1 VAGYGAL
8 FAVLFFIFLYLTFP
22 FNAIRDTI
30 AKQIESRGNL
40 RVIIDDIS
48 PFRLT
53 GIRIKGLKLSD
64 AADPTQVYLNLNEVR
79 VRVRPTQLLLG
90 RVWLDFDVYAYDG
103 GAAGS
108 YCKRGPVSDVAL
120 NFVGLRL
127 AKYGM
132 REVVRKFGS
141 MDLDGM
147 LSGQFELHYN
157 PAVRRNNSGLLSL
170 SVDKMKASHIVI
182 LNNKLPDLVFE
193 PGKISFKMQNQAFSV
208 DQFNLKSNNLEMTMT
223 GRVTLADIFRNSR
236 VFLNL
241 RLKPSDEM
249 ESALGIIMMG
259 VKQPDANG
267 FYTIS
272 LNGTPGNMHTR

>member
-1 VAGYGAL
+1 M
-8 FAVLFFIFLYLTFP
+8 
-22 FNAIRDTI
+22 
-30 AKQIESRGNL
+30 
-40 RVIIDDIS
+40 
-48 PFRLT
+48 
-53 GIRIKGLKLSD
+53 
-64 AADPTQVYLNLNEVR
+64 
-79 VRVRPTQLLLG
+79 RVRPTQLLLG